1 MKGQISCSTKFY
13 VESEALK
20 NVMAAQKRICESGT
34 ADEIVA
40 ITEFILEAVKDKNDD
55 SGFHE
60 VFLELK
66 E

>member
-20 NVMAAQKRICESGT
+20 NVIEAKKRILESGT
-34 ADEIVA
+34 DDEILA
-40 ITEFILEAVKDKNDD
+40 ITEFILEAVKDKDDD